1 MHKLSLMS
9 GIKVIIFDDND
20 SLRDSITMLLQDTV
34 DFTLAGSYS
43 HCLDVTENIKDTKP
57 DVVIM
62 DIDMPGMNGIEGVKL
77 IRKNFPTLQI
87 LMFTVFDDDEKV
99 FAAIQAGAG
108 GYILKNAEPQNLLHA
123 ISEVYNG
130 GAPMTPAIARKVL
143 QQFKTILPEEE
154 KEYHLSLREKEVLG
168 LLVEGLSYKMIA
180 AKLNITYDTVRAHMK
195 KIYEKL
201 HVASMTEAVAK
212 AINQKLFSAK

>member
-1 MHKLSLMS
+1 MS

-20 SLRDSITMLLQDTV
+20 SLRDSVAMLLQNTP
-34 DFTLAGSYS
+34 DFTLVGAYA
-43 HCLDVTENIKDTKP
+43 HCIDVIENIKDTRP

-77 IRKNFPTLQI
+77 IRKNFPTVQI
-87 LMFTVFDDDEKV
+87 LMLTVFDDDEKV
-99 FAAIQAGAG
+99 FAAIKAGAA
-108 GYILKNAEPQNLLHA
+108 GYILKNTDPNNLLQA

-130 GAPMTPAIARKVL
+130 GAPMTPNIARKVL
-143 QQFKTILPEEE
+143 YQFQAILPDEE
-154 KEYHLSLREKEVLG
+154 KDYHLSIREKEVLG
-168 LLVEGLSYKMIA
+168 LLVDGHSYKMIA
-180 AKLNITYDTVRAHMK
+180 GKLNITYDTVRAHMK

-212 AINQKLFSAK
+212 ALNQKLFSAK